1 MIILTL
7 LRHAK
12 SSLAHLGQADIDRP
26 LNDRGKRD
34 ALAIGR
40 HMASLNLEPQLVLC
54 SPARRAKDTWEI
66 VAKKLKTSPAIK
78 IEPNIYDFG
87 DGAALMELLR
97 RQGRDAKSILLVGH
111 NPSVEGLAQKLVE
124 RGSDQLRE
132 RLANKF
138 PTATFAVISLDLEN
152 WKAVKGASG
161 TLLHFVRPKDILGTA
176 IASSTRS

>member
-1 MIILTL
+1 MFILTL

-12 SSLAHLGQADIDRP
+12 SSLANLGQADIDRP

-54 SPARRAKDTWEI
+54 SPARGAKDTWEI
-66 VAKKLKTSPAIK
+66 VAKKLKTSPIIK

-87 DGAALMELLR
+87 DGTKLMETLLR
-97 RQGRDAKSILLVGH
+97 QSGDTKSILLVGH
-111 NPSVEGLAQKLVE
+111 NPSIEGLAQKLVE
-124 RGSDQLRE
+124 RGSEQLRE
-132 RLANKF
+132 RLAKKF
-138 PTATFAVISLDLEN
+138 PTAAFAVISLDLEN

-161 TLLHFVRPKDILGTA
+161 TLLHFVRP
-176 IASSTRS
+176 

>member
-12 SSLAHLGQADIDRP
+12 SRLANLGQADIDRP

-40 HMASLNLEPQLVLC
+40 HMASLKLEPQLVLC
-54 SPARRAKDTWEI
+54 SPARRAKDTWEL
-66 VAKKLKTSPAIK
+66 VAKKLKTSPLIK

-87 DGAALMELLR
+87 DGTALMELLR
-97 RQGRDAKSILLVGH
+97 RQGRDTKLILLVGH
-111 NPSVEGLAQKLVE
+111 NPSIDGLAKKLVE
-124 RGSDQLRE
+124 KGSDQLRE
-132 RLANKF
+132 RLVKKF

-152 WKAVKGASG
+152 WKAVKDDSG

-176 IASSTRS
+176 ISSNRS

>member
-7 LRHAK
+7 MRHAK
-12 SSLAHLGQADIDRP
+12 SSLVHLGQEDIDRP

-34 ALAIGR
+34 ASAIGR

-66 VAKKLKTSPAIK
+66 LAKKLKTSPVVK

-87 DGAALMELLR
+87 DGTAQIELLR
-97 RQGRDAKSILLVGH
+97 RLDRDAKSILLVGH
-111 NPSVEGLAQKLVE
+111 NPSIEGLAHKLVE
-124 RGSDQLRE
+124 RGDDQLRG
-132 RLANKF
+132 RLAKKF
-138 PTATFAVISLDLEN
+138 PTAAFAVISLDLEN
-152 WKAVKGASG
+152 WKTVKGASG

-176 IASSTRS
+176 ISSSRS

>member
-1 MIILTL
+1 MITVTL

-12 SSLAHLGQADIDRP
+12 SSLASLGQADIDRP

-66 VAKKLKTSPAIK
+66 VAKELKTSPLIK
-78 IEPNIYDFG
+78 VEPNIYDFG
-87 DGAALMELLR
+87 DGAVLMELLR
-97 RQGRDAKSILLVGH
+97 RQDKDAKSILLVGH
-111 NPSVEGLAQKLVE
+111 NPTIEGLAQKLVE

-132 RLANKF
+132 RLAKKF
-138 PTATFAVISLDLEN
+138 PTATLAVIGLDLEN
-152 WKAVKGASG
+152 WKGVKGASG
-161 TLLHFVRPKDILGTA
+161 TLLHFIRPKEVAATA
-176 IASSTRS
+176 IASSTPS

>member
-1 MIILTL
+1 MIIITL

-12 SSLAHLGQADIDRP
+12 SSLANRGQADIDRP

-40 HMASLNLEPQLVLC
+40 DMASLNLEPQLVLC

-66 VAKKLKTSPAIK
+66 AVKKLTASPLLK

-87 DGAALMELLR
+87 DGTKLMEILR
-97 RQGRDAKSILLVGH
+97 RQSGDTKSILLIGH
-111 NPSVEGLAQKLVE
+111 NPSIEGLAKKLVE

-132 RLANKF
+132 RLAKKF
-138 PTATFAVISLDLEN
+138 PTATFAVISFDLEN
-152 WKAVKGASG
+152 WKGVEDASG
-161 TLLHFVRPKDILGTA
+161 TLLHFVHPKDIVGTT
-176 IASSTRS
+176 IASSRS